1 MVMAK
6 VECSQETVTRR
17 VYIKSAFKN
26 FEKFIGNSLYNLIKK
41 RLYHS
46 CFLVNLPKLLRTLL
60 LQNSSGQFLLD
71 ARDLRA
77 ATGKFLKFWDL
88 VIHGCSTEMLIW
100 KNFQTFKA
108 NSSKEEPFL
117 PISFTLFPGNYMNLF
132 RTVVC
137 QNLRILSNHPVFGRY
152 YWSEKLERPAKIF
165 FGQIN
170 KNVDGDIVK
179 NQQTFF
185 EKQSSRR
192 VL

>member
-6 VECSQETVTRR
+6 IECSQETVARR

-46 CFLVNLPKLLRTLL
+46 CFLVNLAKLLRTLL
-60 LQNSSGQFLLD
+60 LQNTSGQLLLD
-71 ARDLRA
+71 LRDLLT
-77 ATGKFLKFWDL
+77 ATGKLLKFWDL
-88 VIHGCSTEMLIW
+88 VNLKKLSNIQGKQQQGGTI
-100 KNFQTFKA
+100 
-108 NSSKEEPFL
+108 
-117 PISFTLFPGNYMNLF
+117 FTSQLYHKKIYLVSLFPGNYMKLF

-137 QNLRILSNHPVFGRY
+137 QNIRILSNHPVFGRY